1 MKIAIIDEIQGTAPR
16 YEGDNALTDCILK
29 LPARYREMILLRYST
44 FVSAEQ
50 VIEDIYGTLADAIT
64 AAVE

>member
-1 MKIAIIDEIQGTAPR
+1 M
-16 YEGDNALTDCILK
+16 TDCILK